1 MREDS
6 VQETVDWYKKIQEEV
21 ALLEHLLRACHKC
34 GVVMCVPMVAAQ
46 VLEWVSV
53 VEVAPVDLINYI
65 GHINVLKVH
74 MLVDEASQFFPNTMD
89 VLSLIIVWETTPA
102 GINNIRE
109 DMERMIE
116 EVTGK
121 IYHQHVLLYHYW
133 DQLVCLE
140 GMTDSA
146 DELQDIWGSVTE
158 V

>member
-34 GVVMCVPMVAAQ
+34 GVVMCTWWVKDVPVG
-46 VLEWVSV
+46 
-53 VEVAPVDLINYI
+53 PVRSKHTWLPQ
-65 GHINVLKVH
+65 
-74 MLVDEASQFFPNTMD
+74 LVDEASQFFPNTMD

-116 EVTGK
+116 E
-121 IYHQHVLLYHYW
+121 
-133 DQLVCLE
+133 
-140 GMTDSA
+140 
-146 DELQDIWGSVTE
+146 
-158 V
+158 